1 MSTPDA
7 VIHGHLSAL
16 SALSREVSDS
26 MAGEIQALA
35 DRVLETI
42 LGEGKVMF
50 CGNGGSA
57 ADAQHLAAEYVVR
70 FSRERRALAALA
82 LTTDTSVLTAGGND
96 YGFHTIFSRQVEAL
110 GRAGDLLILH
120 STSGESDNLLA
131 AAEAAGRLGIFT
143 AALLAKGGGRLRELV
158 DLPLVVPTESTA
170 RAQELHLAI
179 GHIVCELVDS
189 AVSTSD

>member
-1 MSTPDA
+1 MSRRDF
-7 VIHGHLSAL
+7 VIQEHLGAL

-26 MAGEIQALA
+26 MADEIRALA
-35 DRVLETI
+35 DRVLET
-42 LGEGKVMF
+42 LLSGGKLMF

-82 LTTDTSVLTAGGND
+82 LTTDASVLTAGGND
-96 YGFHTIFSRQVEAL
+96 YGYDTIFSRQVEAL
-110 GRAGDLLILH
+110 GQAGDLLILH

-131 AAEAAGRLGIFT
+131 AAETAGRLGIVT